1 MLNSVITVLALF
13 GITYSAFFSVT
24 MTLMIAFPEPYKGL
38 SVPAGLIVAAAV
50 LCAASWFI

>member
-1 MLNSVITVLALF
+1 MLNDIIIVSALV
-13 GITYSAFFSVT
+13 GITYSTFFSVT

-50 LCAASWFI
+50 LCAGSWLI

>member
-1 MLNSVITVLALF
+1 MINNIIVVIAVV

-38 SVPAGLIVAAAV
+38 SVPIGLIVAAAV
-50 LCAASWFI
+50 LYVAGWFI